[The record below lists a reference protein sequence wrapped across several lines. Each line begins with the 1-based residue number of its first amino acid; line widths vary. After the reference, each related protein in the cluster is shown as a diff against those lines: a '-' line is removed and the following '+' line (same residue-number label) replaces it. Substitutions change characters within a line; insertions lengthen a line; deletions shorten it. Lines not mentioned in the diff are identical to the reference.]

1 MNNVAKGL
9 ARDYPKYEVRAG
21 MLDVARTYIPMEYL
35 QEMTIYMA
43 YYKLNEVQVHVN
55 DYWGATG
62 YSAFRLECDTYP
74 MITALMAATLKRS
87 IVNIRLT

>member
-1 MNNVAKGL
+1 
-9 ARDYPKYEVRAG
+9 
-21 MLDVARTYIPMEYL
+21 
-35 QEMTIYMA
+35 MA

-74 MITALMAATLKRS
+74 MITATDGSYTKGVSS
-87 IVNIRLT
+87 ISIDMKNYGINVITEIDTPYHAECLEVFLGKNA